1 MSRSA
6 LTVVLLICLW
16 PASLVAADLRL
27 SEVLEGVR
35 KRNGQLPGLSLS
47 YKREIITRS
56 MAMLGAS
63 TDADLATGR
72 IHFKPPYFLKVQQE
86 TPRPETISTDGHIL
100 WWYIPQKN
108 QVYRYRSNELGK
120 ELRLLSDIFH
130 GLRAVEESFDVILI
144 GFDENGEHQLKLIP
158 NPPWAEI
165 QHIMLSV
172 SQGDYTIRRVEIHN
186 YIGGITRF
194 MLGDLSVKDKFL
206 EDFFRFVV
214 PEGVKVMEQ
223 EG

>member
-1 MSRSA
+1 
-6 LTVVLLICLW
+6 
-16 PASLVAADLRL
+16 
-27 SEVLEGVR
+27 
-35 KRNGQLPGLSLS
+35 
-47 YKREIITRS
+47 
-56 MAMLGAS
+56 MLGGS
-63 TDADLATGR
+63 TDADLATGQ

-86 TPRPETISTDGHIL
+86 TPRLETISTDGHIL
-100 WWYIPQKN
+100 WWYIPHKN

-130 GLRAVEESFDVILI
+130 GLRAVEESFDVILT
-144 GFDENGEHQLKLIP
+144 DSDKKGEHQLKLIP
-158 NPPWAEI
+158 NPAWAEI

-214 PEGVKVMEQ
+214 PEGVKIMEQ